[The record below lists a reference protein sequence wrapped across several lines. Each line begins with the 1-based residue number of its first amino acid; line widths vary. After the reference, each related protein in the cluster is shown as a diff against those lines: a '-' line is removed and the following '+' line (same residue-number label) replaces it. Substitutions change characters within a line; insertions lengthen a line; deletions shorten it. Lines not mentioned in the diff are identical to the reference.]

1 MTLLDKLKLYFSGDR
16 IKDLGQVEEHV
27 IKFQDYYIHF
37 LIGQDDNNTS
47 VAWDRQP
54 PAYFNVRKIKKVK

>member
-27 IKFQDYYIHF
+27 IKLKDYYIHF
-37 LIGQDDNNTS
+37 LIGQDDNHTS
-47 VAWDRQP
+47 IAWDRQP
-54 PAYFNVRKIKKVK
+54 PTYFNVRKIKKVK